1 MGRSKDGLKREMPFS
16 LALTKKK
23 KKKKKKKEGGIK
35 LRQQRETLKL
45 AGKRVRKAVTEVKF

>member
-23 KKKKKKKEGGIK
+23 KKKKKG
-35 LRQQRETLKL
+35 RRH
-45 AGKRVRKAVTEVKF
+45 

>member
-23 KKKKKKKEGGIK
+23 KKKKEEGGIK

>member
-16 LALTKKK
+16 LALTQK

-35 LRQQRETLKL
+35 QATEGDFETGWEK
-45 AGKRVRKAVTEVKF
+45 GEESCD

>member
-23 KKKKKKKEGGIK
+23 KKKKKEEGGIK

>member
-1 MGRSKDGLKREMPFS
+1 MGRSKDGLKPEMPFS

-23 KKKKKKKEGGIK
+23 KKKKKKRKEA
-35 LRQQRETLKL
+35 LNRQQKTLKL